1 MLSKV
6 LIYSNNEL
14 VATGVTDSKIEI
26 DKIETSKWERDGYSI
41 KAIFRIKKNKTLFKK
56 VSKYTYRT
64 NKRK

>member
-41 KAIFRIKKNKTLFKK
+41 KTIFRIKNKTLFKK

-64 NKRK
+64 NRRK